1 MSNATQ
7 LLRFI
12 TAGSVDDGKSTL
24 IGRLLHDSKSI
35 FEDQFSAISRT
46 SEKRG
51 MAAVDLSL
59 LTDGLQAEREQG
71 ITIDVA
77 YRYFATPKRKFII
90 GDTPGHEQY
99 TRNMV
104 TAASTANLAV
114 ILIDARKG
122 VLTQT
127 RRHSY
132 LASLIGVPH
141 IVLAVNKMDM
151 VEYSKQRFEE
161 IVGEYKRFAAQLNL
175 HDVHC
180 IPLSA
185 LDGDNVVEKSDAMDW
200 YIGPT
205 LLELLET
212 VEIEHDVNTRDF
224 RFPVQWV
231 CRPQAQEYHDF
242 RGFAGRIEAGDVSVG
257 DEVTILPSGRSSKIK
272 EIVTYDGHLQRAYAP
287 QSVTLTL
294 EDEIDISRG
303 DMFVKAGGT
312 TRCAQPAGSAIA
324 CDLASVAGSL
334 GRMVNSSTGNVSEAH
349 SLPAVAKEFEAM
361 LCWLSETPL
370 DKNRKYF
377 VKHTTRTAKC
387 LFSRID
393 YRVDVNTLER
403 HPVAAL
409 NMNDIARVALKTQQP
424 LVIDHYLDDHS
435 TGSFIVIDEATNNTV
450 AAGMIA

>member
-1 MSNATQ
+1 MSNTTQ

-35 FEDQFSAISRT
+35 FEDQFSAISKT
-46 SEKRG
+46 SAKRG
-51 MAAVDLSL
+51 MAAVDFSL

-104 TAASTANLAV
+104 TAASTANLVV
-114 ILIDARKG
+114 ILVDARKG
-122 VLTQT
+122 VLVQT
-127 RRHSY
+127 RRHTY
-132 LASLIGVPH
+132 LASLVGIPH

-151 VEYSKQRFEE
+151 VEYSEARFSE
-161 IVGEYKRFAAQLNL
+161 ICAEYLAFAAQLGL
-175 HDVHC
+175 TDITC

-185 LDGDNVVEKSDAMDW
+185 LVGDMLVDRGDNMDW
-200 YIGPT
+200 YQGT
-205 LLELLET
+205 TLMNLLENI
-212 VEIEHDVNTRDF
+212 VIDHDVNTTDF
-224 RFPVQWV
+224 RYPVQWV
-231 CRPQAQEYHDF
+231 CRPQTEEHHDF
-242 RGFAGRIEAGDVSVG
+242 RGFMGRIEAGEIAVG
-257 DEVTILPSGRSSKIK
+257 DQITVLPSGRISKVK
-272 EIVTYDGHLQRAYAP
+272 EIVTFDGKLQRAYAP

-303 DMFVKAGGT
+303 DMFVRNDA
-312 TRCAQPAGSAIA
+312 
-324 CDLASVAGSL
+324 
-334 GRMVNSSTGNVSEAH
+334 
-349 SLPAVAKEFEAM
+349 LPKVAKEFEAM

-370 DKNRKYF
+370 DKNRKYLL
-377 VKHTTRTAKC
+377 KHTTRTAKC
-387 LFSRID
+387 LFSSID
-393 YRVDVNTLER
+393 FRVDVNTLEQ
-403 HPVAAL
+403 HDTATL
-409 NMNDIARVALKTQQP
+409 NMNDIARVAMKVQQP
-424 LVIDHYLDDHS
+424 LVFDSYATDRA

>member
-1 MSNATQ
+1 MDTNTQ

-35 FEDQFSAISRT
+35 FEDQFSAISKT

-104 TAASTANLAV
+104 TAASTANLVV

-127 RRHSY
+127 RRHTY
-132 LASLIGVPH
+132 LASLVGIPH
-141 IVLAVNKMDM
+141 VVLAVNKMDM
-151 VEYSKQRFEE
+151 VDYSQERFDE
-161 IVGEYKRFAAQLNL
+161 IVAEYRKFAEPLGI
-175 HDVHC
+175 DSPVC

-185 LDGDNVVEKSDAMDW
+185 LNGDMVVDRGDKLDW
-200 YIGPT
+200 YQGPA
-205 LLELLET
+205 LLEYLEN
-212 VEIEHDVNTRDF
+212 VEIDHDVNTTEF

-231 CRPQAQEYHDF
+231 CRPQTEEYHDF
-242 RGFAGRIEAGDVSVG
+242 RGFMGRIEAGEVSVG
-257 DEVTILPSGRSSKIK
+257 DEITILPSGRTTKVK
-272 EIVTYDGHLQRAYAP
+272 EIVTYDSKLQTAYAP
-287 QSVTLTL
+287 TSVTLTL

-303 DMFVKAGGT
+303 DMFVST
-312 TRCAQPAGSAIA
+312 NSQP
-324 CDLASVAGSL
+324 
-334 GRMVNSSTGNVSEAH
+334 R
-349 SLPAVAKEFEAM
+349 VAKEFRAN
-361 LCWLSETPL
+361 LCWLAEEPL
-370 DKNRKYF
+370 DKSRKYL

-387 LFSRID
+387 LFSSLEHRI
-393 YRVDVNTLER
+393 DVNTLEL
-403 HPVAAL
+403 HQIEKVG
-409 NMNDIARVALKTQQP
+409 MNDIAQVVIKTQQP
-424 LVIDHYLDDHS
+424 LAIDSYDEDRA

-450 AAGMIA
+450 AAGMIV

>member
-1 MSNATQ
+1 MSNTTQ

-24 IGRLLHDSKSI
+24 IGRLLHDSKLI
-35 FEDQFSAISRT
+35 FEDQLSAISKT
-46 SEKRG
+46 SAKRG
-51 MAAVDLSL
+51 MSTVDLSL

-104 TAASTANLAV
+104 TAASTANLV
-114 ILIDARKG
+114 IILVDARKG
-122 VLTQT
+122 MLVQT
-127 RRHSY
+127 RRHTY
-132 LASLIGVPH
+132 LASLVGIPH

-151 VEYSKQRFEE
+151 VDYSEARFSEICAEYLK
-161 IVGEYKRFAAQLNL
+161 FAAQLGL
-175 HDVHC
+175 TDVTC

-185 LDGDNVVEKSDAMDW
+185 LNGDMIVERGDNMDW
-200 YIGPT
+200 YQGT
-205 LLELLET
+205 TLMNLLENI
-212 VEIEHDVNTRDF
+212 VIDHDVNTTDF
-224 RFPVQWV
+224 RYPVQWV
-231 CRPQAQEYHDF
+231 CRPQTDEYHDF
-242 RGFAGRIEAGDVSVG
+242 RGFMGRIEAGEIAVG
-257 DEVTILPSGRSSKIK
+257 DEITVLPSGRNSKVK
-272 EIVTYDGHLQRAYAP
+272 EIVTYDGNLQHAFAP

-303 DMFVKAGGT
+303 DMFVNGGT
-312 TRCAQPAGSAIA
+312 NPR
-324 CDLASVAGSL
+324 
-334 GRMVNSSTGNVSEAH
+334 VS
-349 SLPAVAKEFEAM
+349 KEFEAM

-370 DKNRKYF
+370 DKNRKYL

-387 LFSRID
+387 LFSSLA
-393 YRVDVNTLER
+393 YRVDVNTLE
-403 HPVAAL
+403 HSCAATL
-409 NMNDIARVALKTQQP
+409 NMNDIARVAMKVQQP
-424 LVIDHYLDDHS
+424 LVFDSYATDRA

>member
-1 MSNATQ
+1 MSNTTQ

-35 FEDQFSAISRT
+35 FEDQLSAISKT

-104 TAASTANLAV
+104 TAASTANLVV

-122 VLTQT
+122 VLVQT
-127 RRHSY
+127 RRHTY
-132 LASLIGVPH
+132 LASLVGIPH

-151 VEYSKQRFEE
+151 VDYSEARFNEICTEYLA
-161 IVGEYKRFAAQLNL
+161 FAAQLGL
-175 HDVHC
+175 HNVTC
-180 IPLSA
+180 LPLSA
-185 LDGDNVVEKSDAMDW
+185 LVGDMLVDRGDNLNW
-200 YIGPT
+200 YQGAT
-205 LLELLET
+205 LMELLEN
-212 VEIEHDVNTRDF
+212 VEIDHDVNTTDF
-224 RFPVQWV
+224 RYPVQWV
-231 CRPQAQEYHDF
+231 CRPQTEEYHDF
-242 RGFAGRIEAGDVSVG
+242 RGFMGRIEAGEVSVG
-257 DEVTILPSGRSSKIK
+257 DEITVLPSGRTSKVK
-272 EIVTYDGHLQRAYAP
+272 EIVTYDGNLQTAYAP
-287 QSVTLTL
+287 QSITITLT
-294 EDEIDISRG
+294 DEIDISRG
-303 DMFVKAGGT
+303 DMFVKAGGM
-312 TRCAQPAGSAIA
+312 TRCAQASGAGMPPPRLLPQSAG
-324 CDLASVAGSL
+324 CAS
-334 GRMVNSSTGNVSEAH
+334 NVSEADN
-349 SLPAVAKEFEAM
+349 LPTVAKEFEAM

-370 DKNRKYF
+370 DKNRKYL

-387 LFSRID
+387 LFSSID
-393 YRVDVNTLER
+393 YRVDVNTLEQ
-403 HPVAAL
+403 HANPTV
-409 NMNDIARVALKTQQP
+409 NMNDIAHVAMKVQQP
-424 LVIDHYLDDHS
+424 LAFDHYKRNRA

-450 AAGMIA
+450 AAGMIV

>member
-35 FEDQFSAISRT
+35 FEDQLSAISKT
-46 SEKRG
+46 SAKRG

-104 TAASTANLAV
+104 TAASTANLV
-114 ILIDARKG
+114 IILVDARKG
-122 VLTQT
+122 VLVQT
-127 RRHSY
+127 RRHTY
-132 LASLIGVPH
+132 LASLVGIPH

-151 VEYSKQRFEE
+151 VDYSEARYSEICAEYLK
-161 IVGEYKRFAAQLNL
+161 FAAQLGL
-175 HDVHC
+175 TDITC

-185 LDGDNVVEKSDAMDW
+185 LVGDMLVDRGDNLDW
-200 YIGPT
+200 YQGT
-205 LLELLET
+205 TLMNLLENI
-212 VEIEHDVNTRDF
+212 VIDYDVNTTDF
-224 RFPVQWV
+224 RYPVQWV
-231 CRPQAQEYHDF
+231 CRVHGSDFGSDITRKGGLVSTETAGDIANGF
-242 RGFAGRIEAGDVSVG
+242 RGFMGRIEAGEIAVG
-257 DEVTILPSGRSSKIK
+257 DEITVLPSGRTSKVK
-272 EIVTYDGHLQRAYAP
+272 EIVTYDGKLQRAYAP

-303 DMFVKAGGT
+303 DMFV
-312 TRCAQPAGSAIA
+312 
-324 CDLASVAGSL
+324 
-334 GRMVNSSTGNVSEAH
+334 NSGAK
-349 SLPAVAKEFEAM
+349 PQVAKEFEAM

-370 DKNRKYF
+370 DKNRKYL

-387 LFSRID
+387 LFSGID
-393 YRVDVNTLER
+393 YRVDVNTLEQ
-403 HPVAAL
+403 HSTATL
-409 NMNDIARVALKTQQP
+409 NMNDIARVAMKVQQP
-424 LVIDHYLDDHS
+424 LVFDSYATDRA

>member
-1 MSNATQ
+1 MTTQTQ

-35 FEDQFSAISRT
+35 FEDQFSAISKT

-104 TAASTANLAV
+104 TAASTANLAI
-114 ILIDARKG
+114 ILIDARRG

-127 RRHSY
+127 RRHTF
-132 LASLIGVPH
+132 LASLVGVPH
-141 IVLAVNKMDM
+141 IVVAVNKMDM
-151 VEYSKQRFEE
+151 VDYSQARFDE
-161 IVGEYKRFAAQLNL
+161 IVAEYQAFAAQLSLN
-175 HDVHC
+175 DVRF

-185 LDGDNVVEKSDAMDW
+185 LNGDMVVERGDHLSW
-200 YIGPT
+200 YQGPA
-205 LLELLET
+205 LLELLEQ
-212 VEIEHDVNTRDF
+212 VEIDHDVNTSDF

-231 CRPQAQEYHDF
+231 CRPQTEEYHDF
-242 RGFAGRIEAGDVSVG
+242 RGFMGRIEAGEIAVG
-257 DEVTILPSGRSSKIK
+257 DAITVLPSGRGTTVK
-272 EIVTYDGHLQRAYAP
+272 EIVTYDGKLQSAFAP
-287 QSVTLTL
+287 QSVTITL
-294 EDEIDISRG
+294 ADEIDISRG
-303 DMFVKAGGT
+303 DMFVKT
-312 TRCAQPAGSAIA
+312 DAQPPK
-324 CDLASVAGSL
+324 V
-334 GRMVNSSTGNVSEAH
+334 E
-349 SLPAVAKEFEAM
+349 KEFEAT
-361 LCWLSETPL
+361 LCWLSEAPL
-370 DKNRKYF
+370 EKHRKYL

-387 LFSRID
+387 LFSRLD
-393 YRVDVNTLER
+393 YRVDVNTLEQ
-403 HPVAAL
+403 HAVEKL
-409 NMNDIARVALKTQQP
+409 NMNDIARVALKTQLP
-424 LVIDHYLDDHS
+424 LVFDSYATDRA

-450 AAGMIA
+450 AAGMIV

>member
-35 FEDQFSAISRT
+35 FEDQLSAISRT
-46 SEKRG
+46 SAKRG
-51 MAAVDLSL
+51 MTAVDLSL

-104 TAASTANLAV
+104 TAASTANLVV
-114 ILIDARKG
+114 ILVDARKG
-122 VLTQT
+122 VLVQT
-127 RRHSY
+127 RRHTY
-132 LASLIGVPH
+132 LASLVGIPH

-151 VEYSKQRFEE
+151 VDYSEARFSE
-161 IVGEYKRFAAQLNL
+161 ICADYLKFAAQLGL
-175 HDVHC
+175 TDITC

-185 LDGDNVVEKSDAMDW
+185 LMGDMLVERGDNLDW
-200 YIGPT
+200 YQGT
-205 LLELLET
+205 TLMNLLENI
-212 VEIEHDVNTRDF
+212 VIDRDVNTIDF
-224 RFPVQWV
+224 RYPVQWV
-231 CRPQAQEYHDF
+231 CRPQTDEFHDF
-242 RGFAGRIEAGDVSVG
+242 RGFMGRIEAGEIAVG
-257 DEVTILPSGRSSKIK
+257 DQITVLPSGRSSKVK
-272 EIVTYDGHLQRAYAP
+272 EIVTYDGNLQRAYAP

-303 DMFVKAGGT
+303 DMFVNGGAKP
-312 TRCAQPAGSAIA
+312 R
-324 CDLASVAGSL
+324 
-334 GRMVNSSTGNVSEAH
+334 
-349 SLPAVAKEFEAM
+349 VAKEFQAM

-370 DKNRKYF
+370 DKNRKYL

-387 LFSRID
+387 LFSGID
-393 YRVDVNTLER
+393 YRVDVNTLEQ
-403 HPVAAL
+403 HSTATL
-409 NMNDIARVALKTQQP
+409 NMNDIARVAMKVQQP
-424 LVIDHYLDDHS
+424 LVFDSYATDRA

>member
-1 MSNATQ
+1 MSNTTQ

-35 FEDQFSAISRT
+35 FEDQLSAISKT

-104 TAASTANLAV
+104 TAASTANLVV

-122 VLTQT
+122 VLVQT
-127 RRHSY
+127 RRHTY
-132 LASLIGVPH
+132 LASLVGVPH

-151 VEYSKQRFEE
+151 VDYSEARFNEICAEYRA
-161 IVGEYKRFAAQLNL
+161 FATQLNL
-175 HDVHC
+175 HDITC

-185 LDGDNVVEKSDAMDW
+185 LIGDMVVERGEELNW
-200 YIGPT
+200 YQGAT
-205 LLELLET
+205 LLEKLES
-212 VEIEHDVNTRDF
+212 VVIDHDVNTTDF
-224 RFPVQWV
+224 RYPVQWV
-231 CRPQAQEYHDF
+231 CRPQTEEYHDF
-242 RGFAGRIEAGDVSVG
+242 RGFMGRIEAGEVAVG
-257 DEVTILPSGRSSKIK
+257 DEITVLPSGRTSKVK
-272 EIVTYDGHLQRAYAP
+272 EIVTYDGKLKRAYAP

-303 DMFVKAGGT
+303 DMFV
-312 TRCAQPAGSAIA
+312 
-324 CDLASVAGSL
+324 
-334 GRMVNSSTGNVSEAH
+334 SSNA
-349 SLPAVAKEFEAM
+349 LPQVAKEFEAM

-370 DKNRKYF
+370 DKHRKYL

-387 LFSRID
+387 LFSSID
-393 YRVDVNTLER
+393 YRVDVNTLEHHSVDR
-403 HPVAAL
+403 L
-409 NMNDIARVALKTQQP
+409 NMNDIARVAMKVQQP
-424 LVIDHYLDDHS
+424 LVFDSYVTDRA

>member
-1 MSNATQ
+1 MSNSTQ

-35 FEDQFSAISRT
+35 FEDQLSAISKT
-46 SEKRG
+46 SAKRG
-51 MAAVDLSL
+51 MAAVDFSL

-77 YRYFATPKRKFII
+77 YLYFATPKRKFII

-104 TAASTANLAV
+104 TAASTANLVV
-114 ILIDARKG
+114 ILVDARKG
-122 VLTQT
+122 VLVQT
-127 RRHSY
+127 RRHTY
-132 LASLIGVPH
+132 LASLVGIPH

-151 VEYSKQRFEE
+151 VDYSEARYSEICAEYLK
-161 IVGEYKRFAAQLNL
+161 FASQLGL
-175 HDVHC
+175 TDITC

-185 LDGDNVVEKSDAMDW
+185 LAGDMLVERGDNMDW
-200 YIGPT
+200 YQGT
-205 LLELLET
+205 TLMNLLENI
-212 VEIEHDVNTRDF
+212 VIDYDVNTTDF
-224 RFPVQWV
+224 RYPVQWV
-231 CRPQAQEYHDF
+231 CRPQTDEYHDF
-242 RGFAGRIEAGDVSVG
+242 RGFMGRIEAGEIAVG
-257 DEVTILPSGRSSKIK
+257 DEITVLPSGRTSKVK
-272 EIVTYDGHLQRAYAP
+272 EIVTYDGKLQHAYAP

-303 DMFVKAGGT
+303 DMFV
-312 TRCAQPAGSAIA
+312 RSSANA
-324 CDLASVAGSL
+324 PKV
-334 GRMVNSSTGNVSEAH
+334 E
-349 SLPAVAKEFEAM
+349 KEFEAM

-370 DKNRKYF
+370 DKNRKYL

-387 LFSRID
+387 LFSSIG
-393 YRVDVNTLER
+393 YRVDVNTLEQHATDR
-403 HPVAAL
+403 L
-409 NMNDIARVALKTQQP
+409 NMNDIARVAIKVQQP
-424 LVIDHYLDDHS
+424 LMFDSYATDRA

>member
-1 MSNATQ
+1 MSNTTQ

-35 FEDQFSAISRT
+35 FEDQFSAISKT

-51 MAAVDLSL
+51 MGAVDLSL

-104 TAASTANLAV
+104 TAASTANLAI
-114 ILIDARKG
+114 ILVDARRG

-132 LASLIGVPH
+132 LASLLGVPH
-141 IVLAVNKMDM
+141 VVLAVNKMDM
-151 VEYSKQRFEE
+151 VDYSKQRFEE
-161 IVGEYKRFAAQLNL
+161 IVGEYKRFAAHLGL

-185 LDGDNVVEKSDAMDW
+185 LNGDNVVDRSDAMDW

-212 VEIEHDVNTRDF
+212 IEIDHDVNTRDF

-231 CRPQAQEYHDF
+231 CRPQTDEHHDF
-242 RGFAGRIEAGDVSVG
+242 RGFAGRIEAGEISVG
-257 DEVTILPSGRSSKIK
+257 DAVTVLPSGLTSKVK
-272 EIVTYDGHLQRAYAP
+272 EIVTYDGKLQTAFAP

-294 EDEIDISRG
+294 ADEIDISRG
-303 DMFVKAGGT
+303 DMLVRSADV
-312 TRCAQPAGSAIA
+312 QPRVG
-324 CDLASVAGSL
+324 
-334 GRMVNSSTGNVSEAH
+334 
-349 SLPAVAKEFEAM
+349 KEFRAM
-361 LCWLSETPL
+361 LCWLSESPL
-370 DKNRKYF
+370 ERSRKYV
-377 VKHTTRTAKC
+377 VKHTTRMAKC
-387 LFSRID
+387 LFSGID
-393 YRVDVNTLER
+393 HRVDVNTLEL
-403 HPVAAL
+403 HPSDAL
-409 NMNDIARVALKTQQP
+409 KMNDIAQVQLKVQQP
-424 LVIDHYLDDHS
+424 LVFDDYETDRA

-450 AAGMIA
+450 AAGMIL

>member
-1 MSNATQ
+1 MSNTTQ

-35 FEDQFSAISRT
+35 FEDQLSAISKT
-46 SEKRG
+46 SAKRG

-104 TAASTANLAV
+104 TAASTANLVV
-114 ILIDARKG
+114 ILVDARKG
-122 VLTQT
+122 VLVQT
-127 RRHSY
+127 RRHTY
-132 LASLIGVPH
+132 LASLVGIPH

-151 VEYSKQRFEE
+151 VDYSETRFIEICAEYLK
-161 IVGEYKRFAAQLNL
+161 FAAQLGL
-175 HDVHC
+175 TDITC

-185 LDGDNVVEKSDAMDW
+185 LNGDMLVERGDNMDW
-200 YIGPT
+200 YQGT
-205 LLELLET
+205 TLMNLLENI
-212 VEIEHDVNTRDF
+212 VIDFDVNTTDF
-224 RFPVQWV
+224 RYPVQWV
-231 CRPQAQEYHDF
+231 CRVHGSDFDSDITRRSGSVSTETVDEANGF
-242 RGFAGRIEAGDVSVG
+242 RGFMGRIEAGEIAVG
-257 DEVTILPSGRSSKIK
+257 DDITVLPSGRTSKVK
-272 EIVTYDGHLQRAYAP
+272 EIVTYDGKLQRAYAP

-303 DMFVKAGGT
+303 DMFVRNQA
-312 TRCAQPAGSAIA
+312 
-324 CDLASVAGSL
+324 
-334 GRMVNSSTGNVSEAH
+334 
-349 SLPAVAKEFEAM
+349 LPTVAKEFAAM

-370 DKNRKYF
+370 DKNRKYL

-387 LFSRID
+387 LFSNIG
-393 YRVDVNTLER
+393 YRVDVNTLEQ
-403 HPVAAL
+403 HSTATL
-409 NMNDIARVALKTQQP
+409 NMNDIARVAIKVQQP
-424 LVIDHYLDDHS
+424 LVFDSYATDRA

>member
-1 MSNATQ
+1 MSDTTQ

-35 FEDQFSAISRT
+35 FEDQFSAISKT

-104 TAASTANLAV
+104 TAASTANLVV
-114 ILIDARKG
+114 ILIDARRG
-122 VLTQT
+122 VLIQT
-127 RRHSY
+127 RRHTY
-132 LASLIGVPH
+132 LASLVGIPH

-151 VEYSKQRFEE
+151 VDYSEARFNEICTEYLA
-161 IVGEYKRFAAQLNL
+161 FAAQLGLN
-175 HDVHC
+175 DVTC

-185 LDGDNVVEKSDAMDW
+185 LVGDMLVERGENLNW
-200 YIGPT
+200 YQGPT
-205 LLELLET
+205 LMEKLES
-212 VEIEHDVNTRDF
+212 VEIDHDVNTTDF

-231 CRPQAQEYHDF
+231 CRPQTDEHHDF
-242 RGFAGRIEAGDVSVG
+242 RGFMGRIEAGEVSVG
-257 DEVTILPSGRSSKIK
+257 DEVTVLPSGRTSRVK
-272 EIVTYDGHLQRAYAP
+272 EIVTYDGNLQTAYAP
-287 QSVTLTL
+287 QSVTVRLT
-294 EDEIDISRG
+294 DEIDISRG
-303 DMFVKAGGT
+303 DMFVKA
-312 TRCAQPAGSAIA
+312 
-324 CDLASVAGSL
+324 DY
-334 GRMVNSSTGNVSEAH
+334 
-349 SLPAVAKEFEAM
+349 LPTVGKELEAM

-377 VKHTTRTAKC
+377 VKHTTRTVKC
-387 LFSRID
+387 LFSSID
-393 YRVDVNTLER
+393 YRVDVNTLEQ
-403 HPVAAL
+403 HANPAIH
-409 NMNDIARVALKTQQP
+409 MNDIAHVKLKLQQP
-424 LVIDHYLDDHS
+424 LAFDHYQRNRAS
-435 TGSFIVIDEATNNTV
+435 GSFIVIDEASNNTV
-450 AAGMIA
+450 AAGMIC

>member
-1 MSNATQ
+1 MDTNTQ

-35 FEDQFSAISRT
+35 FEDQFSAIAKT

-51 MAAVDLSL
+51 MTAVDLSL

-104 TAASTANLAV
+104 TAASSANLAI

-127 RRHSY
+127 KRHSY
-132 LASLIGVPH
+132 LASLLGVPH
-141 IVLAVNKMDM
+141 VVLAVNKMDM
-151 VEYSKQRFEE
+151 VDYSQQRFEE
-161 IVGEYKRFAAQLNL
+161 IVGEYRRFASQLGL

-185 LDGDNVVEKSDAMDW
+185 LNGDMVVERGSNLNW
-200 YIGPT
+200 YSGPP

-212 VEIEHDVNTRDF
+212 IVIEHDVNTRDF

-231 CRPQAQEYHDF
+231 CRPQTDEYHDF
-242 RGFAGRIEAGDVSVG
+242 RGFAGRIEAGEISVG
-257 DEVTILPSGRSSKIK
+257 DEITILPSGRSTRVK
-272 EIVTYDGHLQRAYAP
+272 EIVTFDGKLQTAFAP
-287 QSVTLTL
+287 QSVILTL
-294 EDEIDISRG
+294 RDEIDISRG
-303 DMFVKAGGT
+303 DMLVKSDKQA
-312 TRCAQPAGSAIA
+312 PK
-324 CDLASVAGSL
+324 V
-334 GRMVNSSTGNVSEAH
+334 E
-349 SLPAVAKEFEAM
+349 KEFEAM
-361 LCWLSETPL
+361 LCWLAEAPL
-370 DKNRKYF
+370 DRQRKYLL
-377 VKHTTRTAKC
+377 KHTTRTAKC
-387 LFSRID
+387 LFSRLD
-393 YRVDVNTLER
+393 YRVDVNTLEQ
-403 HPVAAL
+403 HQVEKL
-409 NMNDIARVALKTQQP
+409 NMNDIARVAIKTQLP
-424 LVIDHYLDDHS
+424 LVFDSYDIDRA
-435 TGSFIVIDEATNNTV
+435 TGSFIVIDEASNNTV

>member
-1 MSNATQ
+1 MNTTTQ

-35 FEDQFSAISRT
+35 FEDQFAAIAKT

-104 TAASTANLAV
+104 TAASTANLVV

-122 VLTQT
+122 VLVQT

-132 LASLIGVPH
+132 IASLLGVPH
-141 IVLAVNKMDM
+141 VVLAVNKMDM
-151 VEYSKQRFEE
+151 VDYAQARFDE
-161 IVGEYKRFAAQLNL
+161 IVAEYGAFAAQLGL

-185 LDGDNVVEKSDAMDW
+185 LNGDMVVERGDRLGW
-200 YIGPT
+200 YQGPA
-205 LLELLET
+205 LLELLEN
-212 VEIEHDVNTRDF
+212 VEIEHDVNTSDF

-231 CRPQAQEYHDF
+231 CRPQTDEYHDF
-242 RGFAGRIEAGDVSVG
+242 RGFAGRIEAGEVSVG
-257 DEVTILPSGRSSKIK
+257 DAVTVLPSGRTTTVK
-272 EIVTYDGHLQRAYAP
+272 EIFTYDGGLLTAYAP
-287 QSVTLTL
+287 QSVTLRL
-294 EDEIDISRG
+294 ADEIDISRG
-303 DMFVKAGGT
+303 DMLVKSSN
-312 TRCAQPAGSAIA
+312 QPPK
-324 CDLASVAGSL
+324 V
-334 GRMVNSSTGNVSEAH
+334 E
-349 SLPAVAKEFEAM
+349 KEFEAT
-361 LCWLSETPL
+361 LCWLAESPL
-370 DKNRKYF
+370 DKQRKYL

-387 LFSRID
+387 LFSRLD
-393 YRVDVNTLER
+393 YRVDVNTLEQ
-403 HPVAAL
+403 HAVEQL
-409 NMNDIARVALKTQQP
+409 QMNDIARVAIKTQLP
-424 LVIDHYLDDHS
+424 LVFDSYATDRA

>member
-1 MSNATQ
+1 MNNTTQ

-104 TAASTANLAV
+104 TAASTANLVV
-114 ILIDARKG
+114 ILVDARRG
-122 VLTQT
+122 VLVQT
-127 RRHSY
+127 RRHTY
-132 LASLIGVPH
+132 LASLVGIPH

-151 VEYSKQRFEE
+151 VGYSEARYNEICTEYLA
-161 IVGEYKRFAAQLNL
+161 FAAQLGL
-175 HDVHC
+175 HNVSC
-180 IPLSA
+180 VPLSA
-185 LDGDNVVEKSDAMDW
+185 LVGDMLVDRGDNLNW
-200 YIGPT
+200 YQGPT
-205 LLELLET
+205 LMEFLEN
-212 VEIEHDVNTRDF
+212 VEIDHDVNTSDF
-224 RFPVQWV
+224 RYPVQWV
-231 CRPQAQEYHDF
+231 CRPQTGEHHDF
-242 RGFAGRIEAGDVSVG
+242 RGFMGRIEAGEVSVG
-257 DEVTILPSGRSSKIK
+257 DEITVLPSGRTSRVR
-272 EIVTYDGHLQRAYAP
+272 EILTYDGSLQTAYAP
-287 QSVTLTL
+287 QSINIRLA
-294 EDEIDISRG
+294 DEIDISRG
-303 DMFVKAGGT
+303 DMFVKA
-312 TRCAQPAGSAIA
+312 
-324 CDLASVAGSL
+324 DY
-334 GRMVNSSTGNVSEAH
+334 
-349 SLPAVAKEFEAM
+349 LPTVAKEFEAM

-370 DKNRKYF
+370 DRHRKYL

-387 LFSRID
+387 LFASVD
-393 YRVDVNTLER
+393 YRVDVNTLEQ
-403 HPVAAL
+403 HVNPVV
-409 NMNDIARVALKTQQP
+409 NMNDIVHVAMKVQQP
-424 LVIDHYLDDHS
+424 LVVDGYKRNRAS
-435 TGSFIVIDEATNNTV
+435 GSFIVIDEATNNTV

>member
-1 MSNATQ
+1 MNTTTQ

-35 FEDQFSAISRT
+35 FEDQFSAISKT

-104 TAASTANLAV
+104 TAASTANLVV

-127 RRHSY
+127 RRHTY
-132 LASLIGVPH
+132 LASLVGVPH

-151 VEYSKQRFEE
+151 VDYAQARFDE
-161 IVGEYKRFAAQLNL
+161 IVAEYKAFAAQLNL
-175 HDVHC
+175 HDVTF

-185 LDGDNVVEKSDAMDW
+185 LNGDMVVDRGDNLDW
-200 YIGPT
+200 YQGPA
-205 LLELLET
+205 LLELLENI
-212 VEIEHDVNTRDF
+212 EIEHDVNTSDF

-231 CRPQAQEYHDF
+231 CRPQSEKYHDF
-242 RGFAGRIEAGDVSVG
+242 RGFAGRIEAGEVSVG
-257 DEVTILPSGRSSKIK
+257 DEVTVLPSGRTTTVKQ
-272 EIVTYDGHLQRAYAP
+272 IVTYDGNLQTAFAP

-294 EDEIDISRG
+294 ADEIDISRG
-303 DMFVKAGGT
+303 DMLV
-312 TRCAQPAGSAIA
+312 RSSAHPPQ
-324 CDLASVAGSL
+324 V
-334 GRMVNSSTGNVSEAH
+334 E
-349 SLPAVAKEFEAM
+349 KEFEAT
-361 LCWLSETPL
+361 LCWLSEAPL
-370 DKNRKYF
+370 DKNRKYL
-377 VKHTTRTAKC
+377 VKHTTRTAKA
-387 LFSRID
+387 LFQRLD
-393 YRVDVNTLER
+393 YRVDVNTLQQ
-403 HPVAAL
+403 HAADKL
-409 NMNDIARVALKTQQP
+409 QMNEIARVSIKTQQA
-424 LVIDHYLDDHS
+424 LVFDRYDIDRA

>member
-1 MSNATQ
+1 MSNNTQ

-35 FEDQFSAISRT
+35 FEDQLSAISKT

-104 TAASTANLAV
+104 TAASTANLAI
-114 ILIDARKG
+114 ILVDARRG

-127 RRHSY
+127 RRHTY
-132 LASLIGVPH
+132 LASLLGVPH

-151 VEYSKQRFEE
+151 VDYSKQRFEE
-161 IVGEYKRFAAQLNL
+161 IVGEYKRFAAQLGL

-185 LDGDNVVEKSDAMDW
+185 LNGDNVVDKSAAMDW
-200 YIGPT
+200 YIGPA

-212 VEIEHDVNTRDF
+212 IEIDHDVNTSDF

-231 CRPQAQEYHDF
+231 CRPQTDEHHDF
-242 RGFAGRIEAGDVSVG
+242 RGFAGRIEAGEVSVG
-257 DEVTILPSGRSSKIK
+257 DEVTVLPSGRSSRVK
-272 EIVTYDGHLQRAYAP
+272 EIVTYDGSLQTAYAP
-287 QSVTLTL
+287 QSVTLRL
-294 EDEIDISRG
+294 ADEIDISRG
-303 DMFVKAGGT
+303 DMLVRGG
-312 TRCAQPAGSAIA
+312 
-324 CDLASVAGSL
+324 
-334 GRMVNSSTGNVSEAH
+334 
-349 SLPAVAKEFEAM
+349 AVPRVEKEFDAT

-370 DKNRKYF
+370 DRNRKYL
-377 VKHTTRTAKC
+377 VKHTTRTAKS
-387 LFSRID
+387 LFSRLD
-393 YRVDVNTLER
+393 YRVDVNTLEQ
-403 HPVAAL
+403 HATGTL
-409 NMNDIARVALKTQQP
+409 NMNDIARVGIRVQQP
-424 LVIDHYLDDHS
+424 LVFDSYATDRA